1 MPALYCTCT
10 LVPAPIG
17 PALTC
22 WYQYDILQQC
32 ITSNQSNN
40 LLLKRLEFIFTLCPS
55 CHVASPHLSAPSL
68 RHPGKNHQTPCN
80 RFIRLSLTALINLC
94 DHFHHKES
102 ASPCSRK
109 SSDALPLP
117 HRAPRRSEN
126 QAIALMPHKKNSPSI
141 LYLWISCSHSIF
153 YVGATSEVT

>member
-1 MPALYCTCT
+1 MLTSSTNDSSQAINLTIYYYKDWSSSSRFARHVTSRRLT
-10 LVPAPIG
+10 LVR
-17 PALTC
+17 LRC
-22 WYQYDILQQC
+22 VIL
-32 ITSNQSNN
+32 
-40 LLLKRLEFIFTLCPS
+40 
-55 CHVASPHLSAPSL
+55 A
-68 RHPGKNHQTPCN
+68 KNHQTPCN